1 MTRPLQPTCR
11 TRRSAASTSAAS
23 GALGRFATGVVVMS
37 AGSGERLHAM
47 TANAFMS
54 SSLKPPLIVVSVGHI
69 VPACT
74 IG

>member
-1 MTRPLQPTCR
+1 
-11 TRRSAASTSAAS
+11 
-23 GALGRFATGVVVMS
+23 MS